1 LGEYYKTK
9 VSACLVALFVYSSIL
24 VPAFAFS
31 GGSGTAVDP
40 YQISNIKDL
49 WDVRTDL
56 SKYYKQ
62 TADDIDIAVT
72 NPDILTNWE
81 ASNSYSEGAVRK
93 HPTDG
98 YANYCITAHTSSDT
112 FDTANWTKMW
122 EAVKGWEPIGTESNP
137 FTGVY
142 DGDGKTIS
150 NLYINRKATTPS
162 GAYFSDGED
171 NIGLFGLVQEGTT
184 ADAAIYNLGI
194 INPVVSG
201 RRATGSLVGKVLV
214 SSVATTGS

>member
-1 LGEYYKTK
+1 
-9 VSACLVALFVYSSIL
+9 
-24 VPAFAFS
+24 
-31 GGSGTAVDP
+31 
-40 YQISNIKDL
+40 
-49 WDVRTDL
+49 
-56 SKYYKQ
+56 
-62 TADDIDIAVT
+62 
-72 NPDILTNWE
+72 LTNWE

-122 EAVKGWEPIGTESNP
+122 EAVKGWEPIGKDGSP
-137 FTGVY
+137 FRGNY
-142 DGDGKTIS
+142 NGNGKKVLNIF
-150 NLYINRKATTPS
+150 IDRKATTPS

-171 NIGLFGLVQEGTT
+171 NNGLFGLVQEGTT